1 MHNRYSMAL
10 SDNGQP
16 HIRDDVNQKWVKKN
30 DFDW

>member
-1 MHNRYSMAL
+1 MAL

-30 DFDW
+30 DFD